1 MSHLTYPAEEF
12 SDRVE
17 AIREALASKAA
28 VLSAVADRA
37 AEQAQQL
44 LGVLEEQATRLGKAS
59 DVAGLQAGRY
69 SREKG
74 DNCVQLASLKSR
86 SRL

>member
-17 AIREALASKAA
+17 TIREALASEAA

-59 DVAGLQAGRY
+59 DVAGLQTGRY